1 MNFVFVMLRTWN
13 LLVAY
18 HLAVSLSFQNCVIVD
33 VYKFPTVLS
42 HALKIEHCTYS
53 KHNKR

>member
-18 HLAVSLSFQNCVIVD
+18 HLAVSLSFHNCVIVD

-42 HALKIEHCTYS
+42 HALKIEHCT
-53 KHNKR
+53 